1 MNQEQLEKMIGRMI
15 NVIKPK
21 GVSHIVFDL
30 DPMSIHDNEF
40 YMNITYIVP
49 DNSEYLGSHSMS
61 GSDFYR
67 KGWNHQIKNTIKDY
81 FDTRV
86 SIVSSGIRSETYH
99 ERSKQY

>member
-1 MNQEQLEKMIGRMI
+1 
-15 NVIKPK
+15 
-21 GVSHIVFDL
+21 
-30 DPMSIHDNEF
+30 
-40 YMNITYIVP
+40 
-49 DNSEYLGSHSMS
+49 MS

-99 ERSKQY
+99 ERSKEY